1 MSLNFYQPHRHPSP
15 EIDDA
20 TDQDV
25 TASAPAM
32 PRHRSL
38 ASVISNVS
46 MVGDDLDMH
55 WDMDMMDGG
64 MSSPK
69 MEFEPIS
76 LCAISVHPLFSVLKV
91 MFL

>member
-1 MSLNFYQPHRHPSP
+1 MCRSTSTSH
-15 EIDDA
+15 IDIQALRLDDT

-32 PRHRSL
+32 PHYRSL
-38 ASVISNVS
+38 DINVIV
-46 MVGDDLDMH
+46 VGDDIDMH

-69 MEFEPIS
+69 MKFEPVPL
-76 LCAISVHPLFSVLKV
+76 LCTHCLVF
-91 MFL
+91 